1 MIEILNIQDEN
12 GYGLMHGRYDVLAK
26 LPDGATNGDMI
37 KAMFPNLANSNL
49 ELIDVLLNTKSWW
62 NSPYKKEVEE

>member
-37 KAMFPNLANSNL
+37 KAMFPNVVNSNMDL
-49 ELIDVLLNTKSWW
+49 VDAFNNAKSWW
-62 NSPYKKEVEE
+62 NAPYERD

>member
-37 KAMFPNLANSNL
+37 KAMFPNVVNSNMDL
-49 ELIDVLLNTKSWW
+49 VDAFNNAKSWR
-62 NSPYKKEVEE
+62 NAPYERD